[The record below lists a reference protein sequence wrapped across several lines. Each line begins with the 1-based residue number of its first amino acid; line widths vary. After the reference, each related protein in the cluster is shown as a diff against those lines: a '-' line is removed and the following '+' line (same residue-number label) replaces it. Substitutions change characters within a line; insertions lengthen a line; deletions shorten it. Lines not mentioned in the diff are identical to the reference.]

1 MPPNHIGVEGEGN
14 LNLKTQG
21 PDAICHES
29 EQSNKCASKYWFKL
43 NNNILGFEYISKT
56 GRHSWTPL
64 RVQRVGAKDSEFD
77 AAFLEECE
85 EVSFINVGGSLRAK
99 VLICQAT
106 FLTPISA
113 RTQIIQ
119 RLATNLS

>member
-1 MPPNHIGVEGEGN
+1 MDQELTTDYELLDNQNEHS
-14 LNLKTQG
+14 
-21 PDAICHES
+21 DS
-29 EQSNKCASKYWFKL
+29 DSSNDNNMDHLCTAKSTEFKL
-43 NNNILGFEYISKT
+43 KDHILEFEYISKT
-56 GRHSWTPL
+56 GHHGWTPA

-99 VLICQAT
+99 VHIRQAT

-113 RTQIIQ
+113 RT
-119 RLATNLS
+119 RSKTANRPP